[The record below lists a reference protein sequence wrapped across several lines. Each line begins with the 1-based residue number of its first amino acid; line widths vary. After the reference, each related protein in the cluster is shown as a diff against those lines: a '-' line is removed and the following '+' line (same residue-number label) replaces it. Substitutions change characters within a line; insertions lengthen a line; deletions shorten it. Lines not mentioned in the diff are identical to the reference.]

1 MHHTVPLALYHS
13 FRQVRLLTDSTP
25 PMSRSSPEEAGSYGA
40 TTHTRRV
47 NRPALDSDA
56 VVSGSPTPYT
66 QEAASSSTTKKN
78 KLRSDDDAIVE
89 VSQQSLSKVLALEHS
104 DVRST
109 SSSPLACKQ

>member
-1 MHHTVPLALYHS
+1 M
-13 FRQVRLLTDSTP
+13 LTDSTP
-25 PMSRSSPEEAGSYGA
+25 PMSRSSPEEVGSYGA

-47 NRPALDSDA
+47 DRPALDSDA

-78 KLRSDDDAIVE
+78 KLRPDDDAIVE

-109 SSSPLACKQ
+109 SSSSLSSSPP